1 MFHAEKPSALGSPQA
16 TFERAYPTLVGLL
29 PSQVY
34 WLTALSARAVARTW
48 EGRNMLT
55 EVELDGT
62 ELPEVRT
69 KIPGPRSLELA
80 KRLAKHESPAASGV
94 SIGDTPVFWDRTRG
108 ATIVDVDG
116 NRYVDLTAGF
126 CVAVAGHSN
135 PRIVAAIAEQAGRM
149 MHSQG
154 VANPNEKRVE
164 LVEKLASLA
173 PGNLSVAHVVNTGGE
188 AVETAL
194 KTARLHTGRHTVIAF
209 QGAFHGKIGSS
220 LAVTSNNFYREP
232 FVSVL
237 PGTVHIPFPNEY
249 RNPFGEGAGD
259 SGDLCAHYLERVLTA
274 PDSGVA
280 DVAAIILEPI
290 QGHSGWVVP
299 PARFVQRVRELCSRL
314 GILLIADEIITGFGR
329 TGDLFAMNHYGV
341 VPDILVCGKGMAS
354 GFPIS
359 AVLMTPTIASSW
371 HAYQQS
377 TTFLGNPVGSAAA
390 LASIAEVEERGLVE
404 RSRIDGAYFKARL
417 EDIQERHPIVGDVR
431 GKGMMVALE
440 LVKDRATKEPAPVE
454 SKKAMD
460 RLLQRGIMCTNRGGP
475 YHNILKMSPPLVI
488 TREQLDV
495 AIDAIDA
502 SLGDVEAEL
511 D

>member
-1 MFHAEKPSALGSPQA
+1 
-16 TFERAYPTLVGLL
+16 
-29 PSQVY
+29 
-34 WLTALSARAVARTW
+34 
-48 EGRNMLT
+48 MLK

-62 ELPEVRT
+62 ELPDVRT
-69 KIPGPRSLELA
+69 DVPGPRSLALA
-80 KRLAKHESPAASGV
+80 ERLARHESPAASGV
-94 SIGDTPVFWDRTRG
+94 SIGDTPVFWDQTRG

-154 VANPNEKRVE
+154 VTNPNLRRVE

-173 PGNLSVAHVVNTGGE
+173 PGNLTVAHVVNTGGE

-194 KTARLHTGRHTVIAF
+194 KTARLHTGRHNVIAF
-209 QGAFHGKIGSS
+209 QGGFHGKIGSS
-220 LAVTSNNFYREP
+220 LAVTSNSFYRDP

-237 PGTVHIPFPNEY
+237 PGTVHVPFPSAY

-259 SGDLCAHYLERVLTA
+259 AGDLCGNYLERVLTA
-274 PDSGVA
+274 PDSGVSN
-280 DVAAIILEPI
+280 VAAVIMEPI
-290 QGHSGWVVP
+290 QGHGGWVVP
-299 PARFVQRVRELCSRL
+299 PASFVQRVRELCTRL

-329 TGDLFAMNHYGV
+329 TGELFAMNHFGV
-341 VPDILVCGKGMAS
+341 IPDILVCGKGMAS
-354 GFPIS
+354 GFPIA
-359 AVLMTPTIASSW
+359 AVLMSPEIASSW

-404 RSRIDGAYFKARL
+404 RSRVDGAWLKGL
-417 EDIQERHPIVGDVR
+417 LDEIQPRHPLIGDIR

-440 LVKDRATKEPAPVE
+440 LVTDRATKEPATQAA
-454 SKKAMD
+454 KKAVD

-475 YHNILKMSPPLVI
+475 FGNILKMSPPLVI
-488 TREQLDV
+488 TREQLSYAV
-495 AIDAIDA
+495 EAIDA
-502 SLGDVEAEL
+502 SLGEVEAEIG
-511 D
+511 